1 MHRLN
6 NWKFPVGRV
15 WRKITKEVPK
25 APLLLRLGRH
35 PKQQSCVC
43 HLHSA
48 VRNRGAAHCRVLV
61 RGGLSPCDKVA
72 IRLGQVVCLRRLI
85 GVANTMSIRGQGFV
99 LLMLLKENVL
109 PPSAL
114 LLEI

>member
-35 PKQQSCVC
+35 PGQQSCVC
-43 HLHSA
+43 HLRSA
-48 VRNRGAAHCRVLV
+48 VRSRRAAHCRVHL
-61 RGGLSPCDKVA
+61 
-72 IRLGQVVCLRRLI
+72 LGQVVCLRRLI

-99 LLMLLKENVL
+99 LLMLLMENVL

-114 LLEI
+114 LLQI